1 MVKVRPGDT
10 QSPLLRLLLVWVRM
24 SYFTKDGG
32 ELLLDDGINKDI
44 GAKASFSSSSAI
56 APPAKND
63 TGTEVAPGFA

>member
-1 MVKVRPGDT
+1 MVEVRPGDT
-10 QSPLLRLLLVWVRM
+10 QPPLLRLGLVWPRM
-24 SYFTKDGG
+24 SYFTKDGQ
-32 ELLLDDGINKDI
+32 LLLDDGINKDI